1 MKPKTD
7 EDKLKEA
14 VKNFDFELR
23 KIVND
28 VYRDEITLAKEAKAE
43 EIKINVMNDIK
54 IWMAGR
60 DCDIKVID
68 DILGKH
74 TR

>member
-1 MKPKTD
+1 MGTKRTR
-7 EDKLKEA
+7 A
-14 VKNFDFELR
+14 Q
-23 KIVND
+23 
-28 VYRDEITLAKEAKAE
+28 AKRLVEAKAE

-74 TR
+74 TKDNNYTHSDGVLDEGKLTK